1 MGEVMFRGNVV
12 MKGYLKNKAAT
23 EKALAGG
30 WFHSGDLGVKHKDGY
45 VQLRDRSKDII
56 ISGGENISSIEVEDA
71 LFEHP
76 GVQLAAVV
84 ARPDDKW
91 GETPC
96 AFVEMK
102 PGHSATAEEL
112 IEWCR
117 ARLARYKCPRH
128 IVFAEIPKTST
139 GKVQKFAL
147 RERAKADRGGGQL
160 SVMRSDAWPQHC
172 RAALVRAVS
181 AAAAQFP
188 GPGEEAPKRVH
199 DVRKT
204 LKEARAIARLF
215 LDCVGEPAR
224 VTITTLAATR
234 RQIGRARDLDVMAIR
249 VQRLEP
255 PPEVSEPLMA
265 AIAREREAAQRA
277 RRGLSATAPRPR
289 LNAIVRR
296 VEGWDLSAVG
306 TEEIVA
312 AVARTYRQARKRGRL
327 AFDGDDPVALHAFR
341 ARVVD
346 LRYQLALLS
355 CAWPEAL
362 NAQAEALND
371 LREAL
376 GDFNDLHVLGT
387 FAAEHGELPPQALEE
402 LGVRMEAKQKKL
414 KRRANVEFER
424 LFAETPNAFATRI
437 AAYLNHP
444 VREPE
449 VAEDEPKAVSAA

>member
-1 MGEVMFRGNVV
+1 
-12 MKGYLKNKAAT
+12 
-23 EKALAGG
+23 
-30 WFHSGDLGVKHKDGY
+30 
-45 VQLRDRSKDII
+45 
-56 ISGGENISSIEVEDA
+56 
-71 LFEHP
+71 
-76 GVQLAAVV
+76 
-84 ARPDDKW
+84 
-91 GETPC
+91 
-96 AFVEMK
+96 
-102 PGHSATAEEL
+102 
-112 IEWCR
+112 
-117 ARLARYKCPRH
+117 
-128 IVFAEIPKTST
+128 
-139 GKVQKFAL
+139 
-147 RERAKADRGGGQL
+147 
-160 SVMRSDAWPQHC
+160 MRSDAWPQHC
-172 RAALVRAVS
+172 RAALVRAVG

-188 GPGEEAPKRVH
+188 NPGEEAPKRVH

-215 LDCVGEPAR
+215 LDCIGEPAR
-224 VTITTLAATR
+224 VTTTTLAATR

-265 AIAREREAAQRA
+265 AIARERDAAQRA

-289 LNAIVRR
+289 LNAIVKR

-306 TEEIVA
+306 TVEIVA

-346 LRYQLALLS
+346 LRYQLAVIS
-355 CAWPEAL
+355 GAWPDAL
-362 NAQAEALND
+362 NTQAEALND

-402 LGVRMEAKQKKL
+402 LSVRMEAKQKKL

-444 VREPE
+444 VRKPE
-449 VAEDEPKAVSAA
+449 AAEDEPAKAISAA

>member
-1 MGEVMFRGNVV
+1 M
-12 MKGYLKNKAAT
+12 
-23 EKALAGG
+23 
-30 WFHSGDLGVKHKDGY
+30 
-45 VQLRDRSKDII
+45 Q
-56 ISGGENISSIEVEDA
+56 
-71 LFEHP
+71 
-76 GVQLAAVV
+76 
-84 ARPDDKW
+84 
-91 GETPC
+91 
-96 AFVEMK
+96 
-102 PGHSATAEEL
+102 
-112 IEWCR
+112 
-117 ARLARYKCPRH
+117 
-128 IVFAEIPKTST
+128 
-139 GKVQKFAL
+139 
-147 RERAKADRGGGQL
+147 
-160 SVMRSDAWPQHC
+160 SDAWPQYC
-172 RAALVRAVS
+172 RAALVRSVAS
-181 AAAAQFP
+181 AAAQFP
-188 GPGEEAPKRVH
+188 GPSEEAPKRVH

-215 LDCVGEPAR
+215 LHCIGEPAR

-255 PPEVSEPLMA
+255 APEVSEPLMA

-296 VEGWDLSAVG
+296 VAGWDLSAVG
-306 TEEIVA
+306 TGEIVA

-362 NAQAEALND
+362 SAQAEALNE

-387 FAAEHGELPPQALEE
+387 FAAEHGELPPQALED
-402 LGVRMEAKQKKL
+402 LGARIESKQNKL
-414 KRRANVEFER
+414 RRRANVEFER
-424 LFAETPNAFATRI
+424 LFAEKPNAFATRI
-437 AAYLNHP
+437 AAYLGHP
-444 VREPE
+444 VIEPE
-449 VAEDEPKAVSAA
+449 VTQGEPAAAKAVPAV

>member
-1 MGEVMFRGNVV
+1 
-12 MKGYLKNKAAT
+12 
-23 EKALAGG
+23 
-30 WFHSGDLGVKHKDGY
+30 
-45 VQLRDRSKDII
+45 
-56 ISGGENISSIEVEDA
+56 
-71 LFEHP
+71 
-76 GVQLAAVV
+76 
-84 ARPDDKW
+84 
-91 GETPC
+91 
-96 AFVEMK
+96 
-102 PGHSATAEEL
+102 
-112 IEWCR
+112 
-117 ARLARYKCPRH
+117 
-128 IVFAEIPKTST
+128 
-139 GKVQKFAL
+139 
-147 RERAKADRGGGQL
+147 
-160 SVMRSDAWPQHC
+160 MRSDAWPQHC
-172 RAALVRAVS
+172 RAALVRAVG

-188 GPGEEAPKRVH
+188 GPAEEAPKRVH

-224 VTITTLAATR
+224 VTITTLAVTR
-234 RQIGRARDLDVMAIR
+234 RQIGRARDLDVMALR

-306 TEEIVA
+306 TAEIVT

-346 LRYQLALLS
+346 LRYQFALLS
-355 CAWPEAL
+355 CAWPDTL

-424 LFAETPNAFATRI
+424 LFAETPNAFTTRI
-437 AAYLNHP
+437 AAYLNYP

-449 VAEDEPKAVSAA
+449 VVEDEPAKGVSAA